1 MKKKKK
7 RKRAAKKPREPPLV
21 PDMQAKLAEWK
32 ETEKECKW
40 GCVRQSTEG
49 PEMALFLS
57 AWWRNHLFS
66 LNLGQDNENRDS
78 IVGQQRLA
86 YNLEIPLATSKG
98 MRPFDAPWKRGEKEK
113 QSL

>member
-1 MKKKKK
+1 MEAEWSTFLLGERKKK

-21 PDMQAKLAEWK
+21 PDMQAKLAERK
-32 ETEKECKW
+32 ETEKKCKW

-49 PEMALFLS
+49 PEMAPFLS

-78 IVGQQRLA
+78 GCRAAETGLA
-86 YNLEIPLATSKG
+86 SISQL
-98 MRPFDAPWKRGEKEK
+98 
-113 QSL
+113 